1 MTGCVGLH
9 EPVPH
14 LLCAGLVLRES
25 GGEAGA
31 PPARADAPGPRQ
43 PKRELLRQVSTRD
56 APGPR
61 QPQHELLRQ
70 VSTGDAPGPRQP
82 CQVSTRDSSVLVTG
96 VLRCRHFFG
105 RLRHR
110 LQLRKSKVLETNP
123 ATIKLGRLRHRLQLK
138 AKKGGSRRLRLR
150 LQFQFQTLTF
160 VIVSSEKVYY
170 SYSFFVMFVCTV

>member
-96 VLRCRHFFG
+96 SVAVPPIFRAAPAPAQAPEVQGLGDESGYDQIGSAPAPAPAQGKKG
-105 RLRHR
+105 RL
-110 LQLRKSKVLETNP
+110 QAAPTPAPVPVPDTN
-123 ATIKLGRLRHRLQLK
+123 ICNCEL
-138 AKKGGSRRLRLR
+138 
-150 LQFQFQTLTF
+150 
-160 VIVSSEKVYY
+160 
-170 SYSFFVMFVCTV
+170 